1 MFAKN
6 FVCKNKFS
14 PNCSPKQ
21 NCRRLPNFGGSPKF
35 GSFQKIAQN
44 FCAIFKIGQKRSKKF
59 PNATKTLEK
68 LLKQHKISTYLSKA
82 PVKKSSRKAPN
93 FLKKSTELF
102 RCCHKY
108 LKKLPKSSQI
118 LDRFQSGD
126 SHGPKLQMTKF
137 NLQFQVDHSN
147 KNSDF
152 LALKFLFWRF
162 YFFWKNC
169 SLKMKRNTKTI
180 QGSTSFLESQI
191 DSTLGCSISDTYM
204 EFGLV

>member
-21 NCRRLPNFGGSPKF
+21 SCRRLPNFGGSPEF

-68 LLKQHKISTYLSKA
+68 LLKQHRISTYLSKA
-82 PVKKSSRKAPN
+82 PKKKSSRKAPDFFKN
-93 FLKKSTELF
+93 STELF

-126 SHGPKLQMTKF
+126 SSGPKLQMTKF
-137 NLQFQVDHSN
+137 NLQFQVEPSN

-152 LALKFLFWRF
+152 KVLEFNFFAFLLFFLK
-162 YFFWKNC
+162 
-169 SLKMKRNTKTI
+169 I
-180 QGSTSFLESQI
+180 
-191 DSTLGCSISDTYM
+191 
-204 EFGLV
+204 VA